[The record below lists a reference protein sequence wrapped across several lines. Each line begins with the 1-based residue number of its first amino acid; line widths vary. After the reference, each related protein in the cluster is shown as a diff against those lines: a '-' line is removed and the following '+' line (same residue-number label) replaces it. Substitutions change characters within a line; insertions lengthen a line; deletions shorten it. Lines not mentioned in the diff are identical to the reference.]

1 MIIKIL
7 NVEKFDSEITD
18 GLLIIYFLFLILLP
32 VVSII
37 SLIILSIY
45 FVFTGKFSVSY
56 SKIKNDGILKLFI
69 GYYLLHIVGLFYSL
83 DLRYCFADVETK
95 LSFFVVPVVFA
106 GLNISSLSF
115 KRIKSIFI
123 ASSVVSLIILLSISL
138 YQFSTSL
145 KADVFFYTKLT
156 HTGHSTYLT
165 IYLNLALLFILEG
178 YYNIKRKF
186 TLIQAA
192 ILFFFLFAG
201 ILLLSSVDASE
212 I

>member
-45 FVFTGKFSVSY
+45 FVFTGKFNVSY
-56 SKIKNDGILKLFI
+56 SKIKNDSILKLFI

-83 DLRYCFADVETK
+83 DLRYGFADVETK

-106 GLNISSLSF
+106 GLNISSLSL

-145 KADVFFYTKLT
+145 KADVFFYTFFN
-156 HTGHSTYLT
+156 HQ
-165 IYLNLALLFILEG
+165 
-178 YYNIKRKF
+178 
-186 TLIQAA
+186 LISCYEKTS
-192 ILFFFLFAG
+192 LYFFVF
-201 ILLLSSVDASE
+201 SNS
-212 I
+212 